1 VASATIDGKEIVR
14 EVAGGLPSVTELGD
28 IVTTVDRTEV
38 VLEPGKEA
46 RLTVSV
52 ERRNNFKGRIP
63 IEVRGLPHGSR
74 VLDIGL
80 NGILITERETNRV
93 ITIYT
98 EPWAQPTEHP
108 FVVLA
113 KREGTNREHAAQ
125 SVLLRVMPA
134 TPAAGATQESLSGS
148 VARRTN
154 R

>member
-1 VASATIDGKEIVR
+1 
-14 EVAGGLPSVTELGD
+14 
-28 IVTTVDRTEV
+28 
-38 VLEPGKEA
+38 
-46 RLTVSV
+46 V

-80 NGILITERETNRV
+80 NGILITERETSRA

-113 KREGTNREHAAQ
+113 KHEGTNREHGAQ
-125 SVLLRVMPA
+125 SVLLRVLPGSP
-134 TPAAGATQESLSGS
+134 TAGAAEVG
-148 VARRTN
+148 R
-154 R
+154 